1 MHKKLSSTL
10 RCPSGASNMKYDFVG
25 SIFHD
30 HRAELL
36 ETHYLSNLVRG
47 ISVDELDANPRA
59 KSSLTVIVG

>member
-1 MHKKLSSTL
+1 MILSAPFFIISRL
-10 RCPSGASNMKYDFVG
+10 S

-30 HRAELL
+30 QRAELL

-59 KSSLTVIVG
+59 ESSLTVVVG

>member
-1 MHKKLSSTL
+1 
-10 RCPSGASNMKYDFVG
+10 MKYDFVG

-59 KSSLTVIVG
+59 KSSLTVVVG

>member
-1 MHKKLSSTL
+1 MPFWCIQGKGTL
-10 RCPSGASNMKYDFVG
+10 KYDLVG

-30 HRAELL
+30 HRVELM

-59 KSSLTVIVG
+59 KSSLTVVVG

>member
-1 MHKKLSSTL
+1 
-10 RCPSGASNMKYDFVG
+10 MKYDFVG

-30 HRAELL
+30 QQSELL

-59 KSSLTVIVG
+59 KSSLTVVVG

>member
-1 MHKKLSSTL
+1 
-10 RCPSGASNMKYDFVG
+10 MKYDFVG

-30 HRAELL
+30 QRAELV

-59 KSSLTVIVG
+59 KSKSSLTVVVG

>member
-1 MHKKLSSTL
+1 
-10 RCPSGASNMKYDFVG
+10 MKYDFVG

-30 HRAELL
+30 QRAELL